1 MTSTM
6 VTKVQMKP
14 GDQVIRLLWWSGDQK
29 NQMTKGV
36 KVTISSN
43 YLVNKPLPE
52 MHLSGSWRKYMH
64 LSRAQ
69 SDSCHL
75 FCFLPRLLC
84 VDWPG
89 SVLKASRTPTSS
101 NWSSPGLW
109 TLSYSAATWRRVLCS
124 ECGRGKAF
132 GPILLPLWVHTREHT
147 WVHTSPLTSLFILNL
162 FFTWSGHRAKYS
174 SNIIRQS
181 VFLGSLF
188 CFYFLTSVTFQLQML
203 KCIMANM
210 TDCHGWFHFILLS
223 LLSLYNLASFFKTW
237 QPKYYNYLEF
247 F

>member
-1 MTSTM
+1 MQTTRFLGWLKNQDGKTIIKIM
-6 VTKVQMKP
+6 KTFRWHPPWWPRCKWNQGTKWW
-14 GDQVIRLLWWSGDQK
+14 DCWWSGDRK
-29 NQMTKGV
+29 NEMTKGV

-64 LSRAQ
+64 LSGAQ
-69 SDSCHL
+69 SNSCLL

-89 SVLKASRTPTSS
+89 SVLKASRTLTSS

-124 ECGRGKAF
+124 KCERGKAF
-132 GPILLPLWVHTREHT
+132 GSILLPLWVHTCEHT

-181 VFLGSLF
+181 VFLESLF
-188 CFYFLTSVTFQLQML
+188 V
-203 KCIMANM
+203 
-210 TDCHGWFHFILLS
+210 FIFWLLWLFS
-223 LLSLYNLASFFKTW
+223 CRCWNA
-237 QPKYYNYLEF
+237 
-247 F
+247 